1 MASREGLAG
10 GDRAAASVKETNDS
24 STKKD
29 TVKKF
34 TIGHDVPTI
43 SYRLASC
50 MGKYSQI
57 YSSVSDLFRMSPK
70 YYPCFEWFKWDS
82 NTFRKVPRHFIYS
95 NFNN

>member
-10 GDRAAASVKETNDS
+10 GDREAASVKVTNDS

-43 SYRLASC
+43 SYRLALC
-50 MGKYSQI
+50 IGKYAQM
-57 YSSVSDLFRMSPK
+57 YSFVSDLFRMSPK
-70 YYPCFEWFKWDS
+70 YYPCFARFK
-82 NTFRKVPRHFIYS
+82 
-95 NFNN
+95 

>member
-1 MASREGLAG
+1 MQILIRKLVGGVASREGLAG

-43 SYRLASC
+43 SYRLALC
-50 MGKYSQI
+50 IDK
-57 YSSVSDLFRMSPK
+57 
-70 YYPCFEWFKWDS
+70 
-82 NTFRKVPRHFIYS
+82 
-95 NFNN
+95 